1 MKLNELRNLVKEVIK
16 EQRELKGKDLYF
28 QFLGGGYGTYGL
40 IGLLEPEETAALDR
54 IATIIKPYGL
64 SPYALYRMTF
74 EGTGGYYEETLSKVL
89 SGEEPDTR
97 ALENLGITSD
107 NLKKLARMHQEE
119 VIDSFK
125 KIIANVNSRK
135 PEGYDK
141 KVAASVRRRGR
152 LD

>member
-1 MKLNELRNLVKEVIK
+1 MKLNELRSLVQEVIK

-40 IGLLEPEETAALDR
+40 IELLEPEEGTALDR

-64 SPYALYRMTF
+64 TPYALYRMTF
-74 EGTGGYYEETLSKVL
+74 EGTGGYYKETLGKLL
-89 SGEEPDTR
+89 SGEEPDPR
-97 ALENLGITSD
+97 ALKYLRITSD
-107 NLKKLARMHQEE
+107 NLKELVRMHQEE
-119 VIDSFK
+119 VISSFK

-135 PEGYDK
+135 PEDYDDN
-141 KVAASVRRRGR
+141 VAASVRAGGR